1 MSRLAC
7 TTLIRLAAPAVVALV
22 ALAGCAAP
30 TEIPKR
36 SNILLVTI
44 DTLRA
49 DHLSS
54 YGYERATSPVIDR
67 LAAEGVRFDQPSV
80 QWPKTGPSFA
90 SIFTSTYPNNNG
102 IVRKVGI
109 PLPQKFRMLAEELKA
124 AGYSTHAVVANG
136 AVSKDFFF
144 DQGFDTYVESWR
156 VENDDGIDTTGAEAV
171 NRRVLELLPKI
182 DRSRPFF
189 LWVHYLDP
197 HFPYTPPGE
206 WSDKFQNDEF
216 FDPTQKLIVDMTKNK
231 IDMVKIG
238 ADQVLDGRDDL
249 AFYIA
254 RYDAEI
260 AYNDA
265 KLGELLEE
273 LGDQGLMEKTLTVLS
288 SDHGES
294 LADHY
299 YNFDHG
305 RFGFQTCVR
314 VPLIFHYPG
323 VIEPRV
329 DPDPVELI
337 DLSPTLL
344 EIAGTELEDGRWMEG
359 STLSPRLLGQALPA
373 GDDAYA
379 FSEAGYAQN
388 EKWQRIVRDRR
399 YKLVDSR
406 EGGEQRWITGE
417 VGRRFALYDLIDDP
431 DETVNL
437 FEEKPEDLE
446 RLRKVLRVWYR
457 EEFDPLVDADAPE
470 ADDREMGDDTREQ
483 LKALGYLD

>member
-1 MSRLAC
+1 MQRPALELFYSAIVPALVV
-7 TTLIRLAAPAVVALV
+7 LLSLAA
-22 ALAGCAAP
+22 CAPQA
-30 TEIPKR
+30 EIPAR
-36 SNILLVTI
+36 SNILLITI

-54 YGYERATSPVIDR
+54 YGYPRATSPVIDQ
-67 LAAEGVRFDQPSV
+67 LAAEGVRFDQVSV

-90 SIFTSTYPNNNG
+90 SIFTATYPKNNG

-109 PLPQKFRMLAEELKA
+109 PLPQEFRMLAEELKA
-124 AGYSTHAVVANG
+124 QGYTTHAVVANG
-136 AVSKDFFF
+136 AVSADFFF

-156 VENDDGIDTTGAEAV
+156 VENDDGIDPTGAEAI
-171 NRRVLELLPKI
+171 NRRVVETLPEI
-182 DRSRPFF
+182 DRGKPFF

-206 WSDKFQNDEF
+206 WSGLFQDDEY
-216 FDPTQKLIVDMTKNK
+216 FDPTEKLLIDRTKNK

-238 ADQVLDGRDDL
+238 ADQILDGRDDR
-249 AFYIA
+249 AFYVA

-265 KLGELLEE
+265 KLGELLERLDKE
-273 LGDQGLMEKTLTVLS
+273 GLMGNTLTALT

-294 LADHY
+294 LGEHY

-314 VPLIFHYPG
+314 VPLIVHYPG

-329 DPDPVELI
+329 DTDPVELI
-337 DLSPTLL
+337 DLTPTFL
-344 EIAGTELEDGRWMEG
+344 ETAGVELEDGQWMQG
-359 STLSPRLLGQALPA
+359 KTLSPRLLGSGIPA
-373 GDDAYA
+373 DETPFA

-399 YKLVDSR
+399 FKLVEAK
-406 EGGEQRWITGE
+406 EGGEQRWITGD
-417 VGRRFALYDLIDDP
+417 VGNRFALYDLEGDP
-431 DETVNL
+431 GETKNLVDEYPQEV
-437 FEEKPEDLE
+437 D
-446 RLRKVLRVWYR
+446 RLRKVLRLWLR
-457 EEFDPLVDADAPE
+457 EEFDVLVDADAAT
-470 ADDREMGDDTREQ
+470 ADDREMGDDTRDQ